1 MSVSAS
7 DDRFVNE
14 GALAEQ
20 FVAQELSSTFSPG
33 EMTALTYWLREEK
46 TRNAEVDFVIAMG
59 ARIIPIEV
67 KSGTAGTLR
76 SLREFCQAKF
86 PSLAIRLDANMPSI
100 TNLTDWTGSNT
111 GAISLVS
118 LPLYMASEIKR
129 IAESL

>member
-1 MSVSAS
+1 M
-7 DDRFVNE
+7 
-14 GALAEQ
+14 
-20 FVAQELSSTFSPG
+20 
-33 EMTALTYWLREEK
+33 TYWLREEK

-67 KSGTAGTLR
+67 KSGTTGTLR
-76 SLREFCQAKF
+76 SLREFCQAKL

-100 TNLTDWTGSNT
+100 TNLTDWRRSNA

-129 IAESL
+129 IAENL